1 MQNGAATLEDSSAFF
16 YKMKHILTM
25 QSSNHISWYLPKEA
39 ENLGSK
45 KDLHMNVCSNFNHNG
60 PKVEATQKSFSK
72 WMDK

>member
-1 MQNGAATLEDSSAFF
+1 MDTHGYQVSLGHIHSSLSFVRIFF

-45 KDLHMNVCSNFNHNG
+45 KDLHMNVL
-60 PKVEATQKSFSK
+60 
-72 WMDK
+72 

>member
-1 MQNGAATLEDSSAFF
+1 MQNGAATLEDSSAVFF
-16 YKMKHILTM
+16 FFFSNKMKHILTM

-60 PKVEATQKSFSK
+60 PNVETT
-72 WMDK
+72 